1 MYHTIR
7 KFVFTDSQCE
17 GGESTKSFEDLFAKL
32 DVNKDGKVDVSE
44 LKTGLA
50 AMGFSMGKGE
60 AQVNPVQQKLPLHFF
75 SLDRFHYTAKTY
87 LYIVY
92 DINNM

>member
-1 MYHTIR
+1 M
-7 KFVFTDSQCE
+7 FTESHCLEEDSA
-17 GGESTKSFEDLFAKL
+17 KSFAELFEKL

-60 AQVNPVQQKLPLHFF
+60 AQVIPVHWLIAFLLLTH
-75 SLDRFHYTAKTY
+75 
-87 LYIVY
+87 ICC
-92 DINNM
+92 

>member
-1 MYHTIR
+1 MYQLIR
-7 KFVFTDSQCE
+7 KFVFT
-17 GGESTKSFEDLFAKL
+17 ESHCLEEDNTKTFAELFEKL

-60 AQVNPVQQKLPLHFF
+60 AQVIHS
-75 SLDRFHYTAKTY
+75 SLSHCISVLDS
-87 LYIVY
+87 LSLL
-92 DINNM
+92 